1 MGLQDKMVA
10 LVVGE
15 AWEKVKGAVGEGG
28 QELLKNP
35 WPLIDTFRFL
45 AKIMEEYAVSHG
57 IARKEEKRGA

>member
-10 LVVGE
+10 LVVSE
-15 AWEKVKGAVGEGG
+15 AWNTVKGAVGEGG

-45 AKIMEEYAVSHG
+45 ANQMEGYAQRNN
-57 IARKEEKRGA
+57 IPRKKEDNRT